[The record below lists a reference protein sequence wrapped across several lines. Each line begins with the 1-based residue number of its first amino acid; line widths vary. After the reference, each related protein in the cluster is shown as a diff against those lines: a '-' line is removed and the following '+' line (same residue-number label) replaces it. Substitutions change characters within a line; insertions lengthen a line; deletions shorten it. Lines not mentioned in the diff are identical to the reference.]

1 VAVPVPPQ
9 PPQLTSAVTA
19 GTAPNQSPAVPQ
31 PPVAAQVAVVLTPLR
46 KGPDGVHRMTIQLSP
61 GDLGPVSI
69 VAEVRDGAIAV
80 QLAGGSE
87 AARAALQAALPD
99 LRQDLRDAGF
109 AQCSLDLHQDPDRPG
124 NQSQQFSG
132 WQSQGRSQQQAPE
145 PWTTDPDRAPDA
157 GDRADGSVDV
167 HI

>member
-1 VAVPVPPQ
+1 VA
-9 PPQLTSAVTA
+9 T
-19 GTAPNQSPAVPQ
+19 
-31 PPVAAQVAVVLTPLR
+31 QVAMVLTPLR

-80 QLAGGSE
+80 QLAAGSE
-87 AARAALQAALPD
+87 AARVALQAALPD

-109 AQCSLDLHQDPDRPG
+109 GQCTLDLHQDRDRPG

-145 PWTTDPDRAPDA
+145 PRATEPVRDPDDPDA
-157 GDRADGSVDV
+157 LVDV
-167 HI
+167 RI